1 MTDTAD
7 PIDRI
12 LAQESDPGAN
22 VRVFGGAIG
31 APRSPLGDVTTGDMD
46 LEERL
51 ALRRVSGLST
61 ELEDVTEVEYRE
73 LRLEKVVLIGVY
85 SEGTAFEAENSLKE
99 LAALCETAGAEV
111 LDGVIQRLPHPDPST
126 YFGKGKAREL
136 ADVVKEVGADTVV
149 ADTELAPS
157 QRRAL
162 EDVVKVKV
170 IDRTAVILDIFSQHA
185 KTREGKAQVELAQ
198 LQYLLPRLRGW
209 GESMSRQAGGQVGG
223 AGAGMG
229 SRGPGE
235 TKIELDR
242 RRINNR
248 MAKLRAQIKS
258 FGPSRETKRANR
270 RRTGIPSVA
279 IAGYTNAG
287 KSSLLNR
294 ITGAG
299 VLVEDALFATLDAT
313 VRKAKTP
320 SGRAFTLTDTV
331 GFVRQLPHEL
341 VEAFRSTLE
350 EVAAA
355 DLIIHVVDA
364 THPDPGA
371 QLHTVRDVMADVG
384 ARDIPEIVVFNKVD
398 MVSSGTTMMLR
409 GMEPGALFVSAA
421 TGEGVSLL
429 LDEIDRRLPGP
440 TIPITALIPFERGDL
455 VALLHNEAIVHSSS
469 YEEGG
474 TLVDALVEQRHL
486 DKISPFVV
494 ASASER

>member
-1 MTDTAD
+1 
-7 PIDRI
+7 
-12 LAQESDPGAN
+12 
-22 VRVFGGAIG
+22 
-31 APRSPLGDVTTGDMD
+31 
-46 LEERL
+46 
-51 ALRRVSGLST
+51 
-61 ELEDVTEVEYRE
+61 
-73 LRLEKVVLIGVY
+73 
-85 SEGTAFEAENSLKE
+85 
-99 LAALCETAGAEV
+99 
-111 LDGVIQRLPHPDPST
+111 
-126 YFGKGKAREL
+126 
-136 ADVVKEVGADTVV
+136 
-149 ADTELAPS
+149 
-157 QRRAL
+157 
-162 EDVVKVKV
+162 
-170 IDRTAVILDIFSQHA
+170 
-185 KTREGKAQVELAQ
+185 
-198 LQYLLPRLRGW
+198 
-209 GESMSRQAGGQVGG
+209 
-223 AGAGMG
+223 
-229 SRGPGE
+229 
-235 TKIELDR
+235 
-242 RRINNR
+242 
-248 MAKLRAQIKS
+248 
-258 FGPSRETKRANR
+258 
-270 RRTGIPSVA
+270 VA

-398 MVSSGTTMMLR
+398 MVSSGTSMMLR

-440 TIPITALIPFERGDL
+440 TIPIKALIPFERGDL

-494 ASASER
+494 ASASEL